1 MRDAPERQI
10 PYPPLYAE
18 RPRPR
23 ILKRPAVVLAGAV
36 AVASAAGLMIWNA
49 RYRTLADV
57 PQHPAA
63 AMTGWGTTALDRGY
77 GVDEAQP
84 GRKPEESK
92 DPGKAIPKPRGHDVL
107 WGRNGKGDRKDQF
120 DDPNQAMA
128 QREVETWS
136 GTPAQAA
143 APAGMGTLYSSQ
155 QRTFPE
161 LAGCV
166 VKDGTTIEA
175 GQRGGVVQILRPVY
189 GRDYERKEECVAI
202 RAGSTLKLEPR
213 GQGSLCATRLDLA
226 GGGIKPL
233 GCWPVF
239 DAKEG
244 SSPRGAIF
252 YVRVES
258 DIAFEV

>member
-1 MRDAPERQI
+1 MPSSLV
-10 PYPPLYAE
+10 Y
-18 RPRPR
+18 
-23 ILKRPAVVLAGAV
+23 
-36 AVASAAGLMIWNA
+36 
-49 RYRTLADV
+49 
-57 PQHPAA
+57 
-63 AMTGWGTTALDRGY
+63 
-77 GVDEAQP
+77 
-84 GRKPEESK
+84 
-92 DPGKAIPKPRGHDVL
+92 
-107 WGRNGKGDRKDQF
+107 
-120 DDPNQAMA
+120 
-128 QREVETWS
+128 
-136 GTPAQAA
+136 GTPAQAG

-155 QRTFPE
+155 QQTFPE
-161 LAGCV
+161 L
-166 VKDGTTIEA
+166 TIEA

-213 GQGSLCATRLDLA
+213 GQGGLCATRLDLA